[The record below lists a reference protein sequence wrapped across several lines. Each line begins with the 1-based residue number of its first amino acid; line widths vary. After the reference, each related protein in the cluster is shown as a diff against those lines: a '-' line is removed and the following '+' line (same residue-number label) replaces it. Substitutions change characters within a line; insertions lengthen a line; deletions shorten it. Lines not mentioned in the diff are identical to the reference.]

1 MSRVLEP
8 AALSRSR
15 LRFRRL
21 RDYVRAILNTVRDP
35 LIVIDENLR
44 VKTVN
49 RSFCTTFQVSPR
61 ETQDRSLDVLGN
73 GQWNIPGLKGLLQE
87 ILTQGTRIQGFEVD
101 RTFPN
106 IGRRMMLLHACRI
119 QLAGKSRPLILL
131 SVEDITQRKGA
142 ERALEK
148 LNGVLK
154 SQSITDDLTGL
165 YNRRG
170 FSVVSQH
177 YVELA
182 QRKRKHIFVVFA
194 DVDGL
199 KMINDQ
205 QGHLEGDRT
214 LVRAAEILRET
225 FRKSDIIARIG
236 GDEFAIVTME
246 NGHDD
251 VAIQMARLQENL
263 KRNAATNGHH
273 EPISFS
279 TGVAC
284 SDPHE
289 ASTLDALIAQ
299 ADALMYIEKR
309 FKHRSDIALP
319 ERMACVA

>member
-1 MSRVLEP
+1 MRRVLEQ

-73 GQWNIPGLKGLLQE
+73 GQWNIPGLRALLE
-87 ILTQGTRIQGFEVD
+87 DILSKGTRIEGFEVD

-106 IGRRMMLLHACRI
+106 IGRRMMLLHARRI

-182 QRKRKHIFVVFA
+182 HRKGKRIFVVFV

-199 KMINDQ
+199 KQINDQ
-205 QGHLEGDRT
+205 QGHSEGDRT
-214 LVRAAEILRET
+214 LIRAAELLRET

-251 VAIQMARLQENL
+251 VAIQMARLQVNL
-263 KRNAATNGHH
+263 KRHAATNDKH

-284 SDPHE
+284 SDPHKV
-289 ASTLDALIAQ
+289 STIEELIAQ

-309 FKHRSDIALP
+309 GKRASQALP
-319 ERMACVA
+319 RQTLAQVA